1 MSAEGFDP
9 RNPPFD
15 RLSQQEVEEIRA
27 ALDIGYFAPGETI
40 IAAGS
45 AAEALH
51 VVIKG
56 SVEVRQGGALEAVLG
71 PRDSFDSRAL
81 LHGAAGEDFVAVEET
96 LCFLLPREAVRA
108 LVGRNAAFAAFFYSE
123 ISRKLDAFAEAARSD
138 GVESV
143 LRARV
148 RDAARGKAVFI
159 DGAETIEQAGLRM
172 QEADINALFVRDGE
186 RIGVVTGMNLSK
198 GVVLKRLPLDTP
210 VRAVSHFDVVAVE
223 EDDFLFDALL
233 AMTRHDKRRVAVR
246 AAQGRGYA
254 GFLEDIDI
262 LGLVAGNSQ
271 LIPGRIDRARG
282 LEELGVAARQIQ
294 DQVER
299 LHRQGVKVEAI
310 AEITSDLNRRLF
322 VKLFELLAPPAI
334 REQGCLMVMGSEG
347 RGEQTVR
354 TDQDNGLLLAGPVPE
369 TELAMF
375 REAFSGALAGFGFPP
390 CPGQVMVSNPLWSQ
404 PVEGLKRQLRA
415 WVLDRTPE
423 AAMNLA
429 IFFDAVAVAGRA
441 ELLVEA
447 KAALVALMRGEQA
460 LLARFANLIETFATP
475 NLGVLSSLM
484 ATVGVGAAA
493 DEIDIKKAGIFPIVH
508 GMRTL
513 AMDRG
518 ILATATAARI
528 DALVAAGAFEAAF
541 GRELVSALRVFME
554 YRLRSQIE
562 AVRRGDVSREAL
574 VRPAALSAADRDI
587 LRDAL
592 RIVRQFRETFRNRY
606 RLGAF

>member
-1 MSAEGFDP
+1 MSDGFDAH
-9 RNPPFD
+9 NPPFD
-15 RLSQQEVEEIRA
+15 RLSQEEIEQVRA
-27 ALDIGYFAPGETI
+27 ALDIGYFPPGEVI
-40 IAAGS
+40 IGAGRP
-45 AAEALH
+45 AEALH

-56 SVEVRQGGALEAVLG
+56 RVEVRQGEALEAVLG

-81 LHGAAGEDFVAVEET
+81 VHGAAGEDFVAVEET
-96 LCFLLPREAVRA
+96 ICFLIPGEVVKRLIARN
-108 LVGRNAAFAAFFYSE
+108 VGFAAFFYAD
-123 ISRKLDAFAEAARSD
+123 ISRKLDAFDDAHRRD

-159 DGAETIEQAGLRM
+159 DGHASMRDAGLM
-172 QEADINALFVRDGE
+172 MAEADINALFVRDGD
-186 RIGVVTGMNLSK
+186 RTGVVTGMNLSK
-198 GVVLKRLPLDTP
+198 AAILKSLPLDTP
-210 VRAVSHFDVVAVE
+210 IRDISHFDVVAVE
-223 EDDFLFDALL
+223 EDAFLFDALL

-246 AAQGRGYA
+246 GADGGYA

-282 LEELGVAARQIQ
+282 LEDLGIAARQIQ

-322 VKLFELLAPPAI
+322 LKLFELLAPPSI
-334 REQGCLMVMGSEG
+334 REQGCLLVMGSEG

-354 TDQDNGLLLAGPVPE
+354 TDQDNGLLLAAPVPE
-369 TELAMF
+369 TELQMF
-375 REAFSGALAGFGFPP
+375 REGFSGALAGFGFPP
-390 CPGQVMVSNPLWSQ
+390 CPGNVMVANPLWSQ
-404 PVEGLKRQLRA
+404 PLDGLTRQLRA

-429 IFFDAVAVAGRA
+429 IFFDAVAVAGRTD
-441 ELLVEA
+441 LLGEA

-460 LLARFANLIETFATP
+460 LLARFANLVETFATP

-484 ATVGVGAAA
+484 AGVGLAAA
-493 DEIDIKKAGIFPIVH
+493 TDEIDIKKAGIFPIVH
-508 GMRTL
+508 GMRTM

-518 ILATATAARI
+518 ILVTPTAARI
-528 DALVAAGAFEAAF
+528 EALVAAGAFEAEF
-541 GRELVSALRVFME
+541 GRDLVSALRVFME
-554 YRLRSQIE
+554 YRLRSQLE

-574 VRPAALSAADRDI
+574 VRPGALSTADRDI

-592 RIVRQFRETFRNRY
+592 RIVRQFRESFRNRY
-606 RLGAF
+606 RLGSF

>member
-1 MSAEGFDP
+1 MSEGFDP
-9 RNPPFD
+9 HNPPFD
-15 RLSQQEVEEIRA
+15 RLAQEEIEQVRA
-27 ALDIGYFAPGETI
+27 AIDIGYFSPGEVI
-40 IAAGS
+40 IAAGA

-56 SVEVRQGGALEAVLG
+56 RVEVRQDGVMEAVLG

-81 LHGAAGEDFVAVEET
+81 VHGAAGEDFVAVEET
-96 LCFLLPREAVRA
+96 LCFLIPGEVIKRLIARN
-108 LVGRNAAFAAFFYSE
+108 VGFAAFFYAE
-123 ISRKLDAFAEAARSD
+123 ISRKLDAFEDQHRRD

-159 DGAETIEQAGLRM
+159 AGDATMREAGLM
-172 QEADINALFVRDGE
+172 MAEADINALFVRDGD
-186 RIGVVTGMNLSK
+186 RVGVVTGMNLSK
-198 GVVLKRLPLDTP
+198 AAVLRRLPLETP
-210 VRAVSHFDVVAVE
+210 VRDISHFEVVAVE
-223 EDDFLFDALL
+223 EDAFLFDALL

-246 AAQGRGYA
+246 GRDGGYA

-282 LEELGVAARQIQ
+282 LEELGTAARQIQ

-299 LHRQGVKVEAI
+299 LHRQGVKVEVI

-322 VKLFELLAPPAI
+322 VKLFDLLAPPSV
-334 REQGCLMVMGSEG
+334 RDQGCLLVMGSEG

-354 TDQDNGLLLAGPVPE
+354 TDQDNGLLLAAAVPE

-390 CPGQVMVSNPLWSQ
+390 CPGNVMVSNPLWSQ
-404 PVEGLKRQLRA
+404 PLDGLVRQLRA

-429 IFFDAVAVAGRA
+429 IFLDAVAVAGRT
-441 ELLVEA
+441 ELLAEA

-460 LLARFANLIETFATP
+460 LLARFANLVETFATP

-484 ATVGVGAAA
+484 AGVGLGAAT

-508 GMRTL
+508 GMRTM

-518 ILATATAARI
+518 ILATPTAARI
-528 DALVAAGAFEAAF
+528 AALVEAGAFEAPF
-541 GRELVSALRVFME
+541 GAELVSALRVFME
-554 YRLRSQIE
+554 YRLRSQLE

-574 VRPAALSAADRDI
+574 VRPAALSTVDRDI

-592 RIVRQFRETFRNRY
+592 RIVRQFRESFRNRY
-606 RLGAF
+606 RLGSF